1 MLTALWKL
9 LVFFKY
15 WWLSVLTPTILLVD
29 APLVSISKS
38 YVALFFIAVT
48 SFSKNLTSDLY
59 NEVTEIQISLK
70 LLQISQTP
78 MLPCSGILANLHLH
92 VAHWPRRVMML
103 FSKII
108 RLLCANRNNL
118 SFLRETRMFKNVMLK
133 LHALLKK
140 HLENFWQKLWG

>member
-1 MLTALWKL
+1 M
-9 LVFFKY
+9 
-15 WWLSVLTPTILLVD
+15 LTPTILLVD

-70 LLQISQTP
+70 LLQISLWYQFQTP

-140 HLENFWQKLWG
+140 HLENF